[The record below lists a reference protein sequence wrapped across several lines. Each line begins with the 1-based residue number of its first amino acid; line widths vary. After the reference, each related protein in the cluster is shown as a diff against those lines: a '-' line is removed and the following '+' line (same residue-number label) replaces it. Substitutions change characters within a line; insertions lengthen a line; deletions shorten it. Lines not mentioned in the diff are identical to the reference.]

1 MKAVFHFDSTQQW
14 NVLTA
19 NITNI
24 FKARQDIE
32 VCVVANS
39 QAVEQFLNQDL
50 ELIEN
55 VPYYVCNNA
64 LNSRNISVD
73 SIVAGVEVVP
83 SGVVKLIELQE
94 AGYHYIKP

>member
-1 MKAVFHFDSTQQW
+1 MKAVFHFDNTSQW
-14 NVLTA
+14 TVLSA

-24 FKARQDIE
+24 IKSGEDIE

-39 QAVEQFLNQDL
+39 QAVEHFQDKEL
-50 ELIEN
+50 KLIEN

-64 LNSRNISVD
+64 LNSRNIAPESLVD
-73 SIVAGVEVVP
+73 GVEVVP
-83 SGVVKLIELQE
+83 SGVVKIIQLQE